1 MAKDIFIDVETY
13 SSVDLSSCGS
23 YKCIESPD
31 FEILLIGYALDG
43 GAVQVIDLVSGDEL
57 PEEFEEAL
65 FDPNCKK
72 HAHNAS
78 FERRTLARIGFDIPI
93 EQWHCTAVKAAYCG
107 LTFALDKVSKILDL
121 THKKLDSGKLLIK
134 YFSCPCKPTKTNGR
148 RLRNYPHHAPDK
160 WQLYIDYNREDVEA
174 EREIYYILEKYEIP
188 LFERELYKLDQEI
201 NDKGVLVDMDL
212 AASAVYVNEVYS
224 EILKE
229 KAIKLTGIT
238 NPNSVAQVKSWIE
251 QQTGIIVASLDKKS
265 MPQVLEDLKDFPKV
279 LEFLK
284 IKASLS
290 KNSIKKYTAM
300 LVAATSDNRV
310 KGTFQFYGA
319 NRTGRWAGRL
329 LQLQNLSKNYL
340 DDLDLPRGLTRSRD
354 WDALEMIYGD
364 VSNILSQLVRTALI
378 APEGHT
384 FAVADFSAIEARVI
398 SWLADEEWRME
409 VFRGDGKIYEAA
421 GAKMFNVPISAITK
435 TSELRFK
442 AKTAELALGYQ
453 GSLGAMKN
461 MGGEKMGMSDVEM
474 MDIVRKW
481 RKANPK
487 IVSLW
492 QEVEEAAMQAI
503 KTYKPVTVTK
513 RELVMKYDGLCLTIT
528 LPSGRKLF
536 YYKPVIQLKQ
546 VGKSSRTAEAICYQG
561 VIQKTNQW
569 GLVDTYGG
577 KLIEN
582 IVQAIARDLLGT
594 TMLNLY
600 NNGFLPTMHI
610 HDEFILEILKDGSE
624 KDVYNE
630 IIRLA
635 SLTPVWAN
643 DFPLV
648 ADGYITDFYKKD

>member
-1 MAKDIFIDVETY
+1 
-13 SSVDLSSCGS
+13 
-23 YKCIESPD
+23 
-31 FEILLIGYALDG
+31 
-43 GAVQVIDLVSGDEL
+43 
-57 PEEFEEAL
+57 
-65 FDPNCKK
+65 
-72 HAHNAS
+72 
-78 FERRTLARIGFDIPI
+78 
-93 EQWHCTAVKAAYCG
+93 
-107 LTFALDKVSKILDL
+107 
-121 THKKLDSGKLLIK
+121 
-134 YFSCPCKPTKTNGR
+134 
-148 RLRNYPHHAPDK
+148 
-160 WQLYIDYNREDVEA
+160 
-174 EREIYYILEKYEIP
+174 
-188 LFERELYKLDQEI
+188 
-201 NDKGVLVDMDL
+201 
-212 AASAVYVNEVYS
+212 
-224 EILKE
+224 
-229 KAIKLTGIT
+229 
-238 NPNSVAQVKSWIE
+238 
-251 QQTGIIVASLDKKS
+251 
-265 MPQVLEDLKDFPKV
+265 
-279 LEFLK
+279 
-284 IKASLS
+284 
-290 KNSIKKYTAM
+290 
-300 LVAATSDNRV
+300 
-310 KGTFQFYGA
+310 
-319 NRTGRWAGRL
+319 
-329 LQLQNLSKNYL
+329 
-340 DDLDLPRGLTRSRD
+340 
-354 WDALEMIYGD
+354 
-364 VSNILSQLVRTALI
+364 
-378 APEGHT
+378 
-384 FAVADFSAIEARVI
+384 
-398 SWLADEEWRME
+398 ME